1 MTEAKEEM
9 NIYRVE
15 DNLIKMVRSKKA
27 ASTLAPLIVQ
37 LLQYISTEEKEI
49 EEEDRY
55 IYYNVLLVARS
66 IARRANTHRLKTR
79 EALEELR
86 VLCEAVSNSEKY
98 QQMSIK

>member
-15 DNLIKMVRSKKA
+15 DNLIKMIRSKKA

-66 IARRANTHRLKTR
+66 IASRANTHRLKTR

-86 VLCEAVSNSEKY
+86 FLCEAVSNSEKY